1 VTLSLEVYTNSIQE
15 HSEAL
20 ARLAPRAMDL
30 PIAHCPGWSVEDLLR
45 HLTEVHW
52 FWATIVEQRLDTRPE
67 EGRPVDLPRSEL
79 IARFLLGAH
88 HLVDVLRSAN
98 QSEHVWTWAPSQQN
112 VAFVTRHQV
121 QEIAVHHW
129 DVAHALGKD
138 LVIAGDVAADAIDE
152 FLTFSVSSASD
163 PAEPSRPSL
172 DGSLSL
178 LCTDLD
184 EGWTVRDASVPG
196 TVEFSVGTESG
207 VPTLS
212 ASSSDLLLW
221 LYSRVPVSGDAEANA
236 LGGRFH
242 ALCFTD

>member
-30 PIAHCPGWSVEDLLR
+30 PVEHCPGWSVEDLLR

-52 FWATIVEQRLDTRPE
+52 FWATIVELRLDTRPE
-67 EGRPVDLPRSEL
+67 EGRPVDLPRSALVE
-79 IARFLLGAH
+79 RFLLGAH
-88 HLVDVLRSAN
+88 RLVDVLRSAN
-98 QSEHVWTWAPSQQN
+98 QSDHVWTWAPSQQN

-129 DVAHALGKD
+129 DVAYALGED
-138 LVIAGDVAADAIDE
+138 LVVAGDVAADAIEE
-152 FLTFSVSSASD
+152 FLTFSVSNASD

-172 DGSLSL
+172 NGSLSL

-184 EGWTVRDASVPG
+184 VGWTVRDASVPG
-196 TVEFSVGTESG
+196 TVEFGVGTESG

-221 LYSRVPVSGDAEANA
+221 LYSRVPVSGDAETNA
-236 LGGRFH
+236 LGERLH